1 MSRVFR
7 RPMFRKGGGVNM
19 NGVMSGIQ
27 DTRENYFTGTPSPES
42 YADVELGLGNQTMAD
57 FPISEGGTKP
67 ESTNAGIE
75 GIQLPDAEGRFR
87 EALAK
92 YKDTNMGIDP
102 IYQLLIQGGLRGM
115 STAGKG
121 GTLANLASAFEEP
134 TGQFFAAQ
142 KARKEFDRDMDL
154 AATKLGIE
162 DDQLKASQAL
172 KKYEIDMKAKGGDGS
187 SRFQK
192 DYSLDRKNFEL
203 YKIYADP
210 DVSAFNRKIENLYPE
225 NYAEYMTYMQ
235 KPIKDNFDTFM
246 GVIPHDIKSGR
257 INFDYDAL
265 QIGGA
270 YFNPQDKTI
279 VIRTEDKIQQY
290 NPYTKDLI
298 KEVDFKKS

>member
-67 ESTNAGIE
+67 ESTGAGIE

-92 YKDTNMGIDP
+92 YKDSNMGIDP
-102 IYQLLIQGGLRGM
+102 VYQLLIQGGLRGM

-134 TGQFFAAQ
+134 TSQFFAAKKSQ
-142 KARKEFDRDMDL
+142 SEFDRDMDL
-154 AATKLGIE
+154 AATKLGIKMTN
-162 DDQLKASQAL
+162 LKQVKLL
-172 KKYEIDMKAKGGDGS
+172 KNMK
-187 SRFQK
+187 
-192 DYSLDRKNFEL
+192 
-203 YKIYADP
+203 
-210 DVSAFNRKIENLYPE
+210 
-225 NYAEYMTYMQ
+225 
-235 KPIKDNFDTFM
+235 
-246 GVIPHDIKSGR
+246 
-257 INFDYDAL
+257 
-265 QIGGA
+265 QI
-270 YFNPQDKTI
+270 
-279 VIRTEDKIQQY
+279 
-290 NPYTKDLI
+290 
-298 KEVDFKKS
+298 